1 MDENLIKA
9 GTENF
14 SLPHDVVKLP
24 SGGKFYKNKKSS
36 VKVGYLTAT
45 DENTIISSAQN
56 NPESLIYNLV
66 RSKVYETGVDP
77 SDLLESDI
85 EAILLFLRNTSFGP
99 EYNVVVEDPITKKPF
114 NTTLILDEL
123 NIKSGESEPNEDG
136 SFNTTLPMSN
146 VSVKVRPLFFGEL
159 KEIEKMGREYPK
171 GRTAPVINWRL
182 VKQISEIDGDTSK
195 ENISKFVDTMP
206 IRDSKYIRDFLN
218 KNVPSLDLE
227 KAIYA
232 PSGEVVTV
240 KVAFGVEFFRP
251 FF

>member
-45 DENTIISSAQN
+45 DENTLISSAQN

-77 SDLLESDI
+77 TDLLESDI

-99 EYNVVVEDPITKKPF
+99 EYGMIVEDPVTKKPF
-114 NTTLILDEL
+114 EATIVLDEL
-123 NIKSGESEPNEDG
+123 NITKCENEPNEDG
-136 SFNTTLPMSN
+136 SFNTVLPMSK
-146 VSVKVRPLFFGEL
+146 VSVKVRPLFFGEQ

-171 GRTAPVINWRL
+171 GRTAPVVNWRL
-182 VKQISEIDGDTSK
+182 VKQIMEINGDDSK

-206 IRDSKYIRDFLN
+206 IGDSKYIRNFLN
-218 KNVPSLDLE
+218 KNIPSLDLE
-227 KAIYA
+227 KTIYA